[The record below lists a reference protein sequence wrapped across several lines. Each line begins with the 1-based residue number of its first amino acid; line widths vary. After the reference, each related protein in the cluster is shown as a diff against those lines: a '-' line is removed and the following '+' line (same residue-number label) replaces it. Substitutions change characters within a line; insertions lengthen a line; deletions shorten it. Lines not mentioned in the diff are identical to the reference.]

1 VNPPV
6 SKIVCPNCR
15 AESDPE
21 TNFCGRCGSDLRMRV
36 SALRKAMSEVPG
48 ETTSEPDPV
57 DPLLGRLID
66 SRYRVI
72 SKLGHGGMGVVYK
85 VEHQRMGKIAAM
97 KVLHREL
104 VSDKEVV
111 KRFRREAEAV
121 SKLTHQNTVQTF
133 DFGTA
138 DGAMYLV
145 MEYVRGEDLGTILRR
160 DGPIPFR
167 RAAPIFIQ
175 ICGALAEAHELGIV
189 HRDLK
194 PENILVTRTKEG
206 NDHVKVLDFG
216 LAKLSE
222 REEAAEVTGRGTI
235 IGTPYYMSPEQIRG
249 ETLDHRSDIY
259 SLGAMM
265 YRVMTGEHP
274 FHAQTPV
281 GVLTKHLTDEVVPPS
296 QRRPELNIDARVE
309 AIILRAMEKKRETR
323 YSSVDG
329 MRADLERVL
338 DELKTGQS
346 GRMESGA
353 ALAAAA
359 ALGGGPVHTPVRMP
373 QPFDET
379 RERRKPDESSTVE
392 PRLHRED
399 FDAFERSLRRRG
411 FLRMLVVPMAL
422 AAVGGGAFWYLRWQ
436 KRQPRTIEKEPNNTL
451 ETATLIAAASAV
463 RGKIG
468 ERLSENQSDRD
479 YYRVASPAAPGRPAK
494 LTARLSPIR
503 RMDLALAVYDHSG
516 KLLATAD
523 NDGRGEGE
531 TIPNLGVVDDSLYLA
546 VMESKFVA
554 DPTQNPL
561 DEYQLEVT
569 FERPSEDEELEPNDV
584 DSDATPIEAG
594 HELKGWLGRWRDVDR
609 YRWSGAPGEYEVTI
623 AGAEGVPLALRLGEG
638 DAEAARTMKV
648 SLEQGSIIGVERT
661 DPDVAAGQRPEASGV
676 ETAYTIVIR

>member
-1 VNPPV
+1 MNPPA

-36 SALRKAMSEVPG
+36 SALRKAVAEAPG
-48 ETTSEPDPV
+48 DPAADPV

-72 SKLGHGGMGVVYK
+72 SRLGHGGMGVVYK

-121 SKLTHQNTVQTF
+121 SKLTHPNTVQTF

-160 DGPIPFR
+160 DGPVPFR

-206 NDHVKVLDFG
+206 HDHVKVLDFG

-265 YRVMTGEHP
+265 YRVLTGDHP

-296 QRRPELNIDARVE
+296 QKRPELQIDARVE
-309 AIILRAMEKKRETR
+309 AIVLRAMEKKRETR
-323 YSSVDG
+323 YASVDG

-338 DELKTGQS
+338 DELKSGHS
-346 GRMESGA
+346 GRLETGA

-359 ALGGGPVHTPVRMP
+359 ALGGGPVHTPVRLASP
-373 QPFDET
+373 LEEG
-379 RERRKPDESSTVE
+379 RERRRLDESSTAE

-411 FLRMLVVPMAL
+411 LLRMLVVPMVL
-422 AAVGGGAFWYLRWQ
+422 AAAGGGAFWYLRWQ
-436 KRQPRTIEKEPNNTL
+436 KRQPRTAEKEPNNTL
-451 ETATLIAAASAV
+451 ETATLIAAGGPV

-479 YYRVASPAAPGRPAK
+479 YYRVATPAAPGSAAR

-503 RMDLALAVYDHSG
+503 RMDLALAVYDQSG

-523 NDGRGEGE
+523 NGGRGDGE
-531 TIPNLGVVDDSLYLA
+531 VIPNLGVVDDTLYLA
-546 VMESKFVA
+546 VMESKFV
-554 DPTQNPL
+554 DEPTQNPL
-561 DEYQLEVT
+561 DEYQLEVA
-569 FERPSEDEELEPNDV
+569 FARPAEDEELEPNDV
-584 DSDATPIEAG
+584 DSDATPIAAG
-594 HELKGWLGRWRDVDR
+594 RATRGWLGRWRDVDR
-609 YRWSGAPGEYEVTI
+609 YRWSGPAGSFEVTV
-623 AGAEGVPLALRLGEG
+623 AGAEGIAVALRVGEG
-638 DAEAARTMKV
+638 EASEARTIKV
-648 SLEQGSIIGVERT
+648 ALEPGSIVGLERL
-661 DPDVAAGQRPEASGV
+661 DPDAGAGQRPRADAV
-676 ETAYTIVIR
+676 DVPYTITIR